1 MDAQEALDLLEQEH
15 QALLQFVYL
24 SPVGLVHT
32 RSDGEIVMVNPVAAQ
47 LLMPLSRD
55 GLLDNLFTTLQEV
68 APDLQDRLDTSTSAH
83 GLVCDGLQL
92 PVQVSQGPRSEARL
106 LSFSLLRINA
116 DRCMALL
123 QDVTAQVHR
132 EHRLRQ
138 QEAWLGAIL
147 AGVTDYAL
155 VTLDHAGRIIE
166 WNDSIQ
172 RISGFSPEAVHGQTL
187 ALFYPSDG
195 ITPERV
201 VDHLREADH
210 SGCSLDEGWRV
221 RADGT
226 RYWGSVLITP
236 LRLAGSESAAPD
248 TAEAPRAAHAAYCLI
263 LRDLSEHR
271 DTAAQARQAA
281 VCDYLTGIHNR
292 RAFFEAAERET
303 RRLKQRPR
311 PLSVVVFDVDHF
323 KRINDSL
330 GHPVGDA
337 VLCHIAG
344 TMRATFREVDVVA
357 RIGGE
362 EFAVLLPSTDLEGAH
377 TVAERFCRR
386 LAASPASTAAGEVPC
401 TVSAGIATMDDCG
414 GDLNVLMQRADQ
426 ALYAAKAAGRNRVC
440 GLAPGAAPGQPS
452 GSLASP

>member
-1 MDAQEALDLLEQEH
+1 MDAREALQQLEREH

-24 SPVGLVHT
+24 APVGLVQV
-32 RSDGEIVMVNPVAAQ
+32 RSDGEIVMVNPTAAQ

-55 GLLDNLFTTLQEV
+55 GTLDNLFTALREV
-68 APDLQDRLDTSTSAH
+68 APDLQDLLDTGTPAS
-83 GLVCDGLQL
+83 GVVCDGRQL
-92 PVQVSQGPRSEARL
+92 PVQIGQGTRSEARL
-106 LSFSLLRINA
+106 LSFSLIRI
-116 DRCMALL
+116 DTEHCMVLL
-123 QDVTAQVHR
+123 QDVTEQVRR

-147 AGVTDYAL
+147 SGVTDYAL
-155 VTLDHAGRIIE
+155 VTLDPGGGVVE

-187 ALFYPSDG
+187 ALFYPPDS

-201 VDHLREADH
+201 LDHLREADQ
-210 SGCSLDEGWRV
+210 SGCSLDEGWRA

-236 LRLAGSESAAPD
+236 LRPAGGGR
-248 TAEAPRAAHAAYCLI
+248 TADAAYCLI
-263 LRDLSEHR
+263 LRDLSDHR
-271 DTAAQARQAA
+271 DTAAEVRQAA

-303 RRLKQRPR
+303 RRVKQRPR
-311 PLSVVVFDVDHF
+311 PLSVVLFDADHF

-330 GHPVGDA
+330 GHPAGDA
-337 VLCHIAG
+337 VLCHIAS
-344 TMRATFREVDVVA
+344 TLRASFREVDVVA

-362 EFAVLLPSTDLEGAH
+362 EFAVLLPSTDLQGAH
-377 TVAERFCRR
+377 TVAERFCRK
-386 LAASPASTAAGEVPC
+386 LAASPATTAAGEVVC
-401 TVSAGIATMDDCG
+401 TVSAGIATMADCG
-414 GDLNVLMQRADQ
+414 GDLNTLMQRADQ

-440 GLAPGAAPGQPS
+440 GLAPELPDE
-452 GSLASP
+452 SLASP

>member
-1 MDAQEALDLLEQEH
+1 
-15 QALLQFVYL
+15 
-24 SPVGLVHT
+24 
-32 RSDGEIVMVNPVAAQ
+32 
-47 LLMPLSRD
+47 
-55 GLLDNLFTTLQEV
+55 
-68 APDLQDRLDTSTSAH
+68 
-83 GLVCDGLQL
+83 
-92 PVQVSQGPRSEARL
+92 
-106 LSFSLLRINA
+106 
-116 DRCMALL
+116 
-123 QDVTAQVHR
+123 
-132 EHRLRQ
+132 
-138 QEAWLGAIL
+138 
-147 AGVTDYAL
+147 
-155 VTLDHAGRIIE
+155 
-166 WNDSIQ
+166 
-172 RISGFSPEAVHGQTL
+172 VHGQTL